1 MVLQYLTEMYVTRN
15 YTIATSFITP
25 TALLMVQAVDAAPVG
40 PMLLAR
46 TAETVI
52 GAVAALIIIAIGY
65 ARKYPSV
72 IPRLR

>member
-65 ARKYPSV
+65 ARTYPNV